1 MLPGG
6 SLTVMDGF
14 NILVKEQKE
23 SNMKT
28 ESFIAGILVGAAA
41 AVALSKK
48 FMGKCVCC
56 EEGTDSASE
65 NTALKDA
72 EEAVDTLRGSVDCL
86 RKELNNRIESE
97 QTYAAKC
104 EELKDQVAKQGVEIE
119 NLKNII
125 DATNAQTKK
134 LEDELEQNK
143 SGK

>member
-1 MLPGG
+1 
-6 SLTVMDGF
+6 
-14 NILVKEQKE
+14 
-23 SNMKT
+23 MKT

-56 EEGTDSASE
+56 EEGADNTSE

>member
-1 MLPGG
+1 
-6 SLTVMDGF
+6 
-14 NILVKEQKE
+14 
-23 SNMKT
+23 MKT
-28 ESFIAGILVGAAA
+28 ETFIAGMLGGAAA

-48 FMGKCVCC
+48 FMGKCLCC
-56 EEGTDSASE
+56 EESSADGASE

-143 SGK
+143 AAK

>member
-1 MLPGG
+1 
-6 SLTVMDGF
+6 
-14 NILVKEQKE
+14 
-23 SNMKT
+23 MKT
-28 ESFIAGILVGAAA
+28 GAFLVGAIAGAAA

-56 EEGTDSASE
+56 EEGTDSTSE

-143 SGK
+143 SSK

>member
-1 MLPGG
+1 
-6 SLTVMDGF
+6 
-14 NILVKEQKE
+14 
-23 SNMKT
+23 MKT
-28 ESFIAGILVGAAA
+28 GAFLVGAIAGAAA
-41 AVALSKK
+41 AVAFSKK
-48 FMGKCVCC
+48 FMDGKCACS
-56 EEGTDSASE
+56 EAASADE
-65 NTALKDA
+65 NPALKEA

-104 EELKDQVAKQGVEIE
+104 EELKDQVAKQGVEID

-143 SGK
+143 AGK

>member
-1 MLPGG
+1 
-6 SLTVMDGF
+6 MDGF
-14 NILVKEQKE
+14 NILVTEQKE

-28 ESFIAGILVGAAA
+28 ETFIAGMLVGAAA

-48 FMGKCVCC
+48 FMGKCLCC
-56 EEGTDSASE
+56 EEGADNTTE

-119 NLKNII
+119 NLKNICEKQ
-125 DATNAQTKK
+125 DGQNKK
-134 LEDELEQNK
+134 LEEELAQAK
-143 SGK
+143 AGK

>member
-1 MLPGG
+1 
-6 SLTVMDGF
+6 
-14 NILVKEQKE
+14 
-23 SNMKT
+23 MKT
-28 ESFIAGILVGAAA
+28 ESFFAGLVIGAAA

-48 FMGKCVCC
+48 FLT
-56 EEGTDSASE
+56 GTCACADGGEASQ
-65 NTALKDA
+65 NTALKNA
-72 EEAVDTLRGSVDCL
+72 EDAVDTLRGSVDCL

-143 SGK
+143 AGK

>member
-1 MLPGG
+1 
-6 SLTVMDGF
+6 
-14 NILVKEQKE
+14 
-23 SNMKT
+23 MKT
-28 ESFIAGILVGAAA
+28 ETFIAGMLVGAAA

-48 FMGKCVCC
+48 FMGKCLCC
-56 EEGTDSASE
+56 EEGAADSASE

-97 QTYAAKC
+97 QTYAARC

-143 SGK
+143 AGK

>member
-6 SLTVMDGF
+6 PLTVMDGF

-28 ESFIAGILVGAAA
+28 ETFIAGMLVGAAA

-48 FMGKCVCC
+48 FMGKCTC
-56 EEGTDSASE
+56 SE
-65 NTALKDA
+65 MAGADENPALKEA
-72 EEAVDTLRGSVDCL
+72 EQAVDTLRGSVDCL

-104 EELKDQVAKQGVEIE
+104 EELKDQVAKQGVEID

-143 SGK
+143 AGK

>member
-1 MLPGG
+1 
-6 SLTVMDGF
+6 
-14 NILVKEQKE
+14 
-23 SNMKT
+23 MKT
-28 ESFIAGILVGAAA
+28 GAFLVGAIAGAAA
-41 AVALSKK
+41 AIAFSKK
-48 FMGKCVCC
+48 FGCKCAC
-56 EEGTDSASE
+56 SE
-65 NTALKDA
+65 KACADENPALKDA

-143 SGK
+143 AAK

>member
-1 MLPGG
+1 MKAG
-6 SLTVMDGF
+6 TF
-14 NILVKEQKE
+14 LVGA
-23 SNMKT
+23 
-28 ESFIAGILVGAAA
+28 IAGAAA

-48 FMGKCVCC
+48 FMGCKCAC
-56 EEGTDSASE
+56 SE
-65 NTALKDA
+65 TAGADENPALKEA
-72 EEAVDTLRGSVDCL
+72 EQAVDTLRGSVDCL

-104 EELKDQVAKQGVEIE
+104 EELKDQVAKQGVEID

>member
-1 MLPGG
+1 
-6 SLTVMDGF
+6 
-14 NILVKEQKE
+14 
-23 SNMKT
+23 MKT
-28 ESFIAGILVGAAA
+28 ETFIAGMLVGAAA

-48 FMGKCVCC
+48 FMGKCLCC
-56 EEGTDSASE
+56 EEGSADGASE

-97 QTYAAKC
+97 QTYAARC

-143 SGK
+143 AAK